1 MKCCE
6 DCHHS
11 EPAVMEDAPV
21 LECRRFPP
29 SLFVI
34 DADDANP
41 VSQSWPHMRSDDWC
55 GEFMPKRG

>member
-1 MKCCE
+1 
-6 DCHHS
+6 
-11 EPAVMEDAPV
+11 MEDAPV